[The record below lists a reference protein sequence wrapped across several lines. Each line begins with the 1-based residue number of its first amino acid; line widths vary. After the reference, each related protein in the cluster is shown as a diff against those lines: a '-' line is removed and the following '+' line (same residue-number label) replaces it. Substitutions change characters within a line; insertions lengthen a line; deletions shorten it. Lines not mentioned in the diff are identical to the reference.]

1 LIEATTEDALNI
13 IEISCRVID
22 LLVRRALDSL
32 SNECG
37 VIQHPDDAIKEIN
50 HRFKK
55 HDIGYQYANEML
67 FKIDSQ
73 FLHAEAVKPALTL
86 LNTKGFEGPAQE
98 FMAAFD
104 HFRHGR
110 NKEASDAALK
120 SFESTMK
127 AICAKRK
134 WTYPR
139 NATAKPLL
147 DILIKNGLIP
157 ASMESHFTG
166 LRVAMESGLP
176 TIRNTSSGH
185 GQGPVPL
192 ELPEHVAA
200 HALHLLAANVV
211 FLIEAEKTLK

>member
-185 GQGPVPL
+185 G
-192 ELPEHVAA
+192 
-200 HALHLLAANVV
+200 
-211 FLIEAEKTLK
+211 

>member
-1 LIEATTEDALNI
+1 LASNRFWATIQNTTSREAGLPYLGRAGEELDERCIHYLIEATTEDALNI

-50 HRFKK
+50 HRFKE
-55 HDIGYQYANEML
+55 HGIGYQYANGML

-104 HFRHGR
+104 HFR
-110 NKEASDAALK
+110 
-120 SFESTMK
+120 
-127 AICAKRK
+127 
-134 WTYPR
+134 PR
-139 NATAKPLL
+139 
-147 DILIKNGLIP
+147 
-157 ASMESHFTG
+157 
-166 LRVAMESGLP
+166 
-176 TIRNTSSGH
+176 
-185 GQGPVPL
+185 
-192 ELPEHVAA
+192 
-200 HALHLLAANVV
+200 
-211 FLIEAEKTLK
+211 EK